1 SMSAAA
7 TVGRR
12 LAQWTAFLCRAPR
25 TVALVALV
33 LTLALVPYVAATLHM
48 RTDTTDIISDR
59 LASRPDYIDFRNPF
73 PQLVGSPILVLCGV
87 RPEPAAEAGARRA
100 APFPSDAQPF
110 PWVYAAGGDEF
121 FARNGLLY
129 LDV

>member
-59 LASRPDYIDFRNPF
+59 LPSRQDYIDFRNAF
-73 PQLVGSPILVLCGV
+73 PQLVGSLIVVIDGAT
-87 RPEPAAEAGARRA
+87 PEQTEGARARLPSRLPGNTGPLPRG
-100 APFPSDAQPF
+100 APP
-110 PWVYAAGGDEF
+110 G
-121 FARNGLLY
+121 R
-129 LDV
+129 